1 MAEVITRASRAEA
14 ERAAAEIIAS
24 ELARIAAVQD
34 RVVIGL
40 CGGTSVA
47 GVYALLGKMDL
58 PWEKTHFFMAD
69 ERFVP
74 LEDKESNFRLASEHL
89 FGQLLQRQKIQENQ
103 IHPFPFQAKHP
114 ELCLIHY
121 IEDIKKVGG
130 KYDVIVLSSG
140 EDGHIAALY
149 PGHHSISSDANLF
162 LFMDDSP
169 KMPKMRMTAS
179 RKLLSGAK
187 SAILL
192 FFGEG
197 KREALKKFND
207 ENVSVEECPAKLV
220 EGAPRAFVVTDLKF

>member
-1 MAEVITRASRAEA
+1 MAEVIARPSRADA
-14 ERAAAEIIAS
+14 ERAAAEIIAG

-34 RVVIGL
+34 KVVIGL

-47 GVYALLGKMDL
+47 GIYTLLGKMDL

-74 LEDKESNFRLASEHL
+74 LEDRESNFRLASEHL
-89 FGQLLQRQKIQENQ
+89 FRQLLQRQKIRENQ
-103 IHPFPFQAKHP
+103 IHPFRFQAKHP
-114 ELCLIHY
+114 DLCLIHY
-121 IEDIKKVGG
+121 IEDIKKAGG
-130 KYDVIVLSSG
+130 KYDIVVLSSG

-149 PGHHSISSDANLF
+149 PSHHSIKSQAALF
-162 LFMDDSP
+162 IVMDDSP

-197 KREALKKFND
+197 KREAFKKFND
-207 ENVSVEECPAKLV
+207 KNVSVEECPAKLV
-220 EGAPRAFVVTDLKF
+220 EVVPRAFVVTDLKG